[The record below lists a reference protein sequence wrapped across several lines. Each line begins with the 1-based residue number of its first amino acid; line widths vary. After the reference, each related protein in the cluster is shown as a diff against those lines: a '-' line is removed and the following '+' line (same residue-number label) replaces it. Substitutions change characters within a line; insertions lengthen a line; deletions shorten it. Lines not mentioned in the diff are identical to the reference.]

1 MSTPTAPTA
10 PTDSPAPIRLMVV
23 DDHTLFRRG
32 LVSLLAADGRFEV
45 VGEAGDS
52 AQALQALAVAGER
65 RPDVLLLDNHLPGV
79 SGVAALPSL
88 LAAAPGVRVL
98 MLTMSEDEHDLAAAL
113 KGGACGYLL
122 KTVDSDELG
131 ASIVR
136 AAAGQSSISATMT
149 AKVASAFR
157 LAGEAPAPEAAAG
170 APAEAGT
177 APPAAEPDEAARALQ
192 SLLQSLS
199 ARERETL
206 ELIARGDS
214 NKEIARALGIAEATV
229 KIHVQHILRKLG
241 LASRVQAAAW
251 LSGLRAST
259 PASAFAPAATPAA
272 PPTAPARR

>member
-1 MSTPTAPTA
+1 MTSGHAP
-10 PTDSPAPIRLMVV
+10 PIRLMVV

-32 LVSLLAADGRFEV
+32 LVALLAADERFEV
-45 VGEAGDS
+45 VGEAGDA
-52 AQALQALAVAGER
+52 AQALQVLASC
-65 RPDVLLLDNHLPGV
+65 RPQVLLLDNHLPGV

-88 LAAAPGVRVL
+88 LAAAPGLRVL
-98 MLTMSEDEHDLAAAL
+98 MLTVSEDEHDLAAAL

-157 LAGEAPAPEAAAG
+157 LAGEAAGSGG
-170 APAEAGT
+170 APAAPGEPARAG
-177 APPAAEPDEAARALQ
+177 AVPPLAAAEPDETGPALQ
-192 SLLQSLS
+192 SLLESLS

-206 ELIARGDS
+206 ELVARGDS

-251 LSGLRAST
+251 WSGLRAG
-259 PASAFAPAATPAA
+259 AA
-272 PPTAPARR
+272 ARR

>member
-1 MSTPTAPTA
+1 MTSSPLTPGA
-10 PTDSPAPIRLMVV
+10 APIRLMVV

-32 LVSLLAADGRFEV
+32 LVALLAADERFEV
-45 VGEAGDS
+45 VGEAGDA
-52 AQALQALAVAGER
+52 AQAQHLVATC
-65 RPDVLLLDNHLPGV
+65 RPQVLLLDNHLPGV
-79 SGVAALPSL
+79 SGVVALPAL
-88 LAAAPGVRVL
+88 LAAAPGLRVL

-157 LAGEAPAPEAAAG
+157 LAGEAPSPAAHSATATGTAG
-170 APAEAGT
+170 APGGPASSGALAGPGT
-177 APPAAEPDEAARALQ
+177 AAADDGEAARAQQ
-192 SLLQSLS
+192 SLQSLS
-199 ARERETL
+199 TRERETL

-251 LSGLRAST
+251 LSGLRASA
-259 PASAFAPAATPAA
+259 ASP
-272 PPTAPARR
+272 RR

>member
-1 MSTPTAPTA
+1 MTA
-10 PTDSPAPIRLMVV
+10 APIRLMVV

-32 LVSLLAADGRFEV
+32 LVSLLAADDRFEV
-45 VGEAGDS
+45 VGEAGD
-52 AQALQALAVAGER
+52 AAEALQVLGLAGEH
-65 RPDVLLLDNHLPGV
+65 RPHVLLLDNHLPGA
-79 SGVAALPSL
+79 SGVVALPSL
-88 LAAAPGVRVL
+88 LAAAPGLRVL

-149 AKVASAFR
+149 AKLASAFR
-157 LAGEAPAPEAAAG
+157 LAGGTAEPVTTPGAPPEAPRPPSAPAGAAG
-170 APAEAGT
+170 G
-177 APPAAEPDEAARALQ
+177 PPPSSEDGEAARV
-192 SLLQSLS
+192 LQSLS
-199 ARERETL
+199 VRERETL

-241 LASRVQAAAW
+241 FASRVQAAAW
-251 LSGLRAST
+251 LSGLRAV
-259 PASAFAPAATPAA
+259 APVPH
-272 PPTAPARR
+272 RR